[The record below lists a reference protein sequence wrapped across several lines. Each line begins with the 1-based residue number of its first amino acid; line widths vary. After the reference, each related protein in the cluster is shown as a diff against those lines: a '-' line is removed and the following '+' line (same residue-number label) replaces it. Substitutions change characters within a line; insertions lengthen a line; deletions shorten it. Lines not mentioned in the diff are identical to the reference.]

1 MFLLIPERIY
11 HVNAVFLTL
20 NSIMFLLIPSKSLA
34 PHAIFPAFKFHYVS
48 INSTCLTRTR
58 TEKNP
63 LNSIMFLLIPCLIYG
78 QAYEK
83 GTLNSIMF
91 LLIRDSSEIPFD
103 TIIL

>member
-1 MFLLIPERIY
+1 MQVVVDP
-11 HVNAVFLTL
+11 VV
-20 NSIMFLLIPSKSLA
+20 
-34 PHAIFPAFKFHYVS
+34 
-48 INSTCLTRTR
+48 RT
-58 TEKNP
+58 

>member
-48 INSTCLTRTR
+48 INSLMQVVVDPVVRT
-58 TEKNP
+58 
-63 LNSIMFLLIPCLIYG
+63 LNSIMFLLIPSLR
-78 QAYEK
+78 
-83 GTLNSIMF
+83 F
-91 LLIRDSSEIPFD
+91 RLLCR
-103 TIIL
+103 